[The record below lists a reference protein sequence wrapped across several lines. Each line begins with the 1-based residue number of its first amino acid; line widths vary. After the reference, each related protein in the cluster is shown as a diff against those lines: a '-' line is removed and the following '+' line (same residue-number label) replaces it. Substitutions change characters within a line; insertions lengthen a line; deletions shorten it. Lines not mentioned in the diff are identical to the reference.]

1 MLLDSDSIGNT
12 PLHYAYALHEPKM
25 RDLLRTYMPEMKHKL
40 ALKQNK
46 MGELPHDMG
55 HNLKRDDSDET
66 DDDNRELEYMDLKEV

>member
-1 MLLDSDSIGNT
+1 
-12 PLHYAYALHEPKM
+12 
-25 RDLLRTYMPEMKHKL
+25 
-40 ALKQNK
+40 